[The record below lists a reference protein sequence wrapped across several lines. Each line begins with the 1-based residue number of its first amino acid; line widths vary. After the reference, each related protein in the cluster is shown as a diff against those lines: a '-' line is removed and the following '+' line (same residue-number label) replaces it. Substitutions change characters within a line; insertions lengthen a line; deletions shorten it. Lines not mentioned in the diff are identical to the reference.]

1 MPALTFA
8 TMQTELSDRGWS
20 RLSATRLGY
29 LINQARADLD
39 NYACWPY
46 RLASASGAAPLTIAD
61 LGVIEEVV
69 NTAVSGSPALD
80 YVDRRTLKDT
90 YGDLTTTG
98 VPQWFY
104 VDNGIVRT
112 YPVGGTLT
120 VRYYKRTPDLT
131 GTQVPLAP
139 ADYHLLI
146 IDMAEQRA
154 HRGKGDVATA
164 NGLQPYIDAELA
176 KMIDDQFGQQ
186 VQGPDQQILTGASVD
201 G

>member
-8 TMQTELSDRGWS
+8 TLQTELSDRGWA

-39 NYACWPY
+39 NMYLWPY
-46 RLASASGAAPLTIAD
+46 RLTTASGAAPLTITD

-69 NTAVSGSPALD
+69 NTAASGAALHFAS
-80 YVDRRTLKDT
+80 RRNLLDSFQV
-90 YGDLTTTG
+90 LTTTG
-98 VPQWFY
+98 FPNWFY
-104 VDNGIVRT
+104 VDNGVVRT
-112 YPVGGTLT
+112 FPVGGTLS

-131 GTQVPLAP
+131 GVQPPLAP

-146 IDMAEQRA
+146 VDMAEQRA
-154 HRGKGDVATA
+154 LRGKGEVATA
-164 NGLQPYIDAELA
+164 AALQPYIDSQLA
-176 KMIDDQFGQQ
+176 RMVDDQFGQQ
-186 VQGPDQQILTGASVD
+186 IEGSDVLQTMMDPACD

>member
-8 TMQTELSDRGWS
+8 TLQTELSDRGWQ

-39 NYACWPY
+39 GMFLWPY
-46 RLASASGAAPLTIAD
+46 RLTTASGAAPLTITD
-61 LGVIEEVV
+61 LGTIEEVV
-69 NTAVSGSPALD
+69 DTANASNPLHFVSRRNLLD
-80 YVDRRTLKDT
+80 S
-90 YGDLTTTG
+90 YGLLTTTG
-98 VPQWFY
+98 SPDWFY
-104 VDNGIVRT
+104 VDNGVIRT

-131 GTQVPLAP
+131 GVQVPLAP

-146 IDMAEQRA
+146 VDLAEQRA
-154 HRGKGDVATA
+154 FRGKGDVQSAA
-164 NGLQPYIDAELA
+164 ALQPFINQGVAR
-176 KMIDDQFGQQ
+176 MVNDQFGQQ
-186 VQGPDQQILTGASVD
+186 VEGADYEMVSGESVD